1 MREPGKIKAMRE
13 QREAVQAKQQKRSD
27 RTRSA
32 MHIFGALGGAG
43 LGLLTQNDAGVMVGT
58 GAGVAAANYVHNKL
72 SNNQFGK

>member
-58 GAGVAAANYVHNKL
+58 GAGAAAADYVHKKL